1 MNIGEK
7 SKGCHEQN
15 NVLQNIPKR
24 REREVATHQQ
34 RQRDVHAHNRADSNG
49 PLPSVMRRRTP
60 HATNCIGPQ
69 TIKRITEVTS
79 DSRNERGM
87 NTLPNRR
94 AKTLHKSIHVLIAV
108 VQRHRSNSKRIGLA
122 PVAEDPLSREL
133 LAQSTSMLK
142 NLDG

>member
-15 NVLQNIPKR
+15 TVLQNIPKC
-24 REREVATHQQ
+24 REREAATHQK

-69 TIKRITEVTS
+69 TMKGITEVTS

-94 AKTLHKSIHVLIAV
+94 AKTLHKSIHVLVAV
-108 VQRHRSNSKRIGLA
+108 VKRHRSDSKRIGLA
-122 PVAEDPLSREL
+122 PVAEHPFSRKF
-133 LAQSTSMLK
+133 LAQSTSVLR
-142 NLDG
+142 NSNG